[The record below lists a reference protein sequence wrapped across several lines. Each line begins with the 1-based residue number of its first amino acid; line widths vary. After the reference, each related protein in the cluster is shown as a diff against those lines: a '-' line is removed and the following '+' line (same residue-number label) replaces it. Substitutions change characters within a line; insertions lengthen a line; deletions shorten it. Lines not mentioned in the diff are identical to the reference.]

1 MALRDRIKKLQRE
14 AGALYTTLSLPDG
27 SEVRYT
33 DEDAL
38 AALSACIDQREHWL
52 LPCFRQAPTNKGL
65 PGLIWALEASQE
77 RIERE
82 NEEMDSV
89 P

>member
-33 DEDAL
+33 GDDAL
-38 AALSACIDQREHWL
+38 AALSACIDQREH
-52 LPCFRQAPTNKGL
+52 
-65 PGLIWALEASQE
+65 
-77 RIERE
+77 
-82 NEEMDSV
+82 
-89 P
+89 